1 MSAFLKSRS
10 AVANVIFAAAVVILI
25 VVAAVG
31 FGLYGMAAASSKVL
45 TSTNTVTVTSPVM
58 TETVMTG
65 ESTMMTVG
73 GENNMSSS
81 SSGNNG
87 AFVMM
92 FTPKSGTM
100 ISQALF
106 LSAPTGTMGEYA
118 LSIHAEGLEPNGT
131 YLVEATPIQGG
142 MVAGPISAH
151 STTMNTTRAS
161 EFQANGNG
169 TGNYWIVLDANP
181 LATFES
187 VQLVFLP
194 GMSMKNASVVA
205 SLSFASMTS
214 ESTAMVTTS
223 SG

>member
-25 VVAAVG
+25 VLVAIG
-31 FGLYGMAAASSKVL
+31 FGLYGMAAAGSKIL
-45 TSTNTVTVTSPVM
+45 TSTNTVTVTSPIM
-58 TETVMTG
+58 TET
-65 ESTMMTVG
+65 TMMTAG

-81 SSGNNG
+81 SSSNNG
-87 AFVMM
+87 ATFVMM

-151 STTMNTTRAS
+151 STTMNTTQAS

-187 VQLVFLP
+187 VQLAFLP
-194 GMSMKNASVVA
+194 GMSMENASVVA

-214 ESTAMVTTS
+214 ESTAMATTS